1 MPENDPDF
9 AADSG
14 EEPEVPIPREF
25 HSEYEDRPFQN
36 CSRCGELLSI
46 FDNYQINKAFR
57 NGECVFEYCFCA
69 PCRDALLE
77 EFSEESKINMLRHQ
91 EEHLREVHG
100 TGECAFCGK
109 SREDTP
115 MKDFIITALC
125 RMTSLID
132 SLMICEGCQ
141 LGMHELL
148 SEKTR
153 DVRRR
158 FFEELPGVP
167 PDWEVWTPEE
177 AEKTGVSAVSKTGV
191 APVTSGGLASQF
203 ARITPPRRLAGVTG
217 RTRHRADDGC
227 LELLWWQ
234 LRQDGTVGRVIR
246 RKGA

>member
-1 MPENDPDF
+1 MPEHDPELD
-9 AADSG
+9 D
-14 EEPEVPIPREF
+14 EPEPESEKPIPREF
-25 HSEYEDRPFQN
+25 HSEYEERPFQN

-46 FDNYQINKAFR
+46 FDNYQINKAYR
-57 NGECVFEYCFCA
+57 NGECVFEYCFCS
-69 PCRDALLE
+69 PCRDSLLE

-91 EEHLREVHG
+91 EENLREVHG

-109 SREDTP
+109 SKVETP
-115 MKDFIITALC
+115 MKDYIITALC
-125 RMTSLID
+125 RETSLID

-177 AEKTGVSAVSKTGV
+177 SEATKAAAVSK
-191 APVTSGGLASQF
+191 SGGKPVMPSPVMKGESGADSLGKPATGLPT
-203 ARITPPRRLAGVTG
+203 AKGV
-217 RTRHRADDGC
+217 RHRADDGC
-227 LELLWWQ
+227 LELLWPAKR
-234 LRQDGTVGRVIR
+234 LAK
-246 RKGA
+246 RKPPGV

>member
-1 MPENDPDF
+1 MPEHDPDL
-9 AADSG
+9 DD
-14 EEPEVPIPREF
+14 EPEPESEKPIPREF
-25 HSEYEDRPFQN
+25 HSEYEERPFQN

-46 FDNYQINKAFR
+46 FDNYQINKAYR
-57 NGECVFEYCFCA
+57 NGECVFEYCFCS
-69 PCRDALLE
+69 PCRDSLLE

-91 EEHLREVHG
+91 EENLREVHG

-109 SREDTP
+109 SKVETP
-115 MKDFIITALC
+115 MKDYIITALC
-125 RMTSLID
+125 RETSLID

-177 AEKTGVSAVSKTGV
+177 SEATKASAVSK
-191 APVTSGGLASQF
+191 SGGKPVMPSPVMKGGAGGDSVGQP
-203 ARITPPRRLAGVTG
+203 APRLPTVKGA
-217 RTRHRADDGC
+217 RHRADDGC
-227 LELLWWQ
+227 LELLWPAKR
-234 LRQDGTVGRVIR
+234 LAKR
-246 RKGA
+246 RRPGG